1 MRKKILI
8 ISLCLFVLSLF
19 PPLFAEATGAEKPPK
34 YRTVTFPSGLRIKAE
49 VADTPAARQKGLMF
63 RESLP
68 ADAGILFIFQQAA
81 PHQFWMKN
89 CKFPIDII
97 WMNDNKEI
105 VYLSEN
111 TPPCQ
116 SDPCPFYGPKSGK
129 ALYVIE
135 VVAGLAQ
142 KEKLRSGMKIQF

>member
-8 ISLCLFVLSLF
+8 LWLCLLILPFFV
-19 PPLFAEATGAEKPPK
+19 ETGRAEKLPK
-34 YRTVTFPSGLRIKAE
+34 HRTLTFPSGRQVDAE
-49 VADTPAARQKGLMF
+49 VADTPEARQKGLMF
-63 RESLP
+63 RDSLP
-68 ADAGILFIFQQAA
+68 ADAGMLFIFQQAA

-89 CKFPIDII
+89 CKFQIDII

-111 TPPCQ
+111 TPPCK
-116 SDPCPFYGPKSGK
+116 SDPCPFYGPKSGR

-135 VVAGLAQ
+135 VVSGLAQ
-142 KEKLRSGMKIQF
+142 KEKLKSGMKIQF